1 MVSAAG
7 SDATAATGVPSWLLR
22 AKVLA
27 PEPPAGYV
35 RREPLLQRIEGV
47 LQRKLTV
54 LRAPAGFGKTTVLAD
69 VARDA
74 RDRGLIV
81 GWISLDGDDTPN
93 LFGSYLAAAF
103 EHAALDLR
111 LLNTHDAWSSSPAVQ
126 QMGMLAR
133 AVEFHAA
140 PCLLVLDEVDRLPRR
155 TVQLVDLLVKRAPG
169 NLHVAMAFRSDPGLE
184 VAPHV
189 LAGEAVV
196 AGPEDLRF
204 SRADIARFFRGE
216 LSRRELVAV
225 EERTAGWPVALMA
238 YRNLR
243 GRGAARQDADADRFN
258 ENYVGVCLLRD
269 LSAEDRAH
277 LLDLAVFDWIDPE
290 LVQEVL
296 GSRDA
301 LMRVARLAALD
312 GLLLPVGQDRAVR
325 RLHPLVRDYCV
336 GLLSAGDP
344 ARKRSLHSRLAIAL
358 ARRDHLTPAWR
369 HATDAGDSGLVGEL
383 IERFG
388 AFELWLR
395 KGVTLAIS
403 AGRFLTPEI
412 LASRPRLQ
420 LLQSMILRLSSRF
433 DEANALFDAV
443 ARKTEGFT
451 EDRDGAASVSG
462 LAVDRF
468 FVKGVLAGGADG
480 LQPEELDSRLPP
492 ERGAA
497 DAQEAAPVVACARPV
512 LLCFVCYER
521 ARFEESRR
529 HGLRALSNLG
539 KDAQFGEV
547 FVDVCLGASAMAQ
560 GRVQEAVDWY
570 GRARQRARRSFSSD
584 PCLTV
589 STDVLAIELDLERNL
604 EKPIRQRTLHSLT
617 EVRGVWS
624 EAYAAAVAVSAELT
638 FAQHQRDAVVPFLTR
653 AVDEVRATGIESL
666 SHHVSALLAY
676 YLAELG
682 HAEEGERVW
691 RDGGLA
697 RDADG
702 LLDLDRQSWRTMEAL
717 SCARTRL
724 LVGLGEL
731 AAAEELANRLCAI
744 ASESHLTRTLLRGL
758 ALSMVV
764 AQGAQQPDQAMGR
777 LVQFSSTDAR
787 RGLRAAAGAASR
799 GQPDPSET
807 TARDGYQRR
816 PAKPGRGD
824 ADPVGEALN
833 GCGTGLLGTRDGGV
847 GRPPPRSA
855 EQGDRDAP
863 PDDRRRC
870 SLSPEK
876 HLPQGRLQQETRRGA
891 LCKVAGYPVS
901 DVTVLSS
908 WRRST
913 FVRHGEPLA
922 RGPASG
928 AGQPMR
934 SRVGKR
940 GGVLLALV
948 ARSSSTRLRGISC
961 SSASRE
967 HALEARCRRSSSFPP
982 RGFPTCSVP
991 YGVLAG
997 LGRLAGSASLHG
1009 PEIPRRCGSSGGRPT
1024 ARKA

>member
-1 MVSAAG
+1 MLRADRDRAQIVSGAG

-27 PEPPAGYV
+27 PAPPAGYV
-35 RREPLLQRIEGV
+35 RRVPLLQRIEGV

-74 RDRGLIV
+74 CDRGLIV

-103 EHAALDLR
+103 EHAALDVR
-111 LLNTHDAWSSSPAVQ
+111 LLNAHDAWSSSPAVQ

-133 AVEFHAA
+133 AVELHAA

-184 VAPHV
+184 VAPYV
-189 LAGEAVV
+189 LDGEAVV

-204 SRADIARFFRGE
+204 SRVDIARFFGGE

-243 GRGAARQDADADRFN
+243 GRLRGRGAAREDADGDRLN

-290 LVQEVL
+290 LVDEVL
-296 GSRDA
+296 GSGDA
-301 LMRVARLAALD
+301 LVRVASLATLD
-312 GLLLPVGQDRAVR
+312 GLLLPVGQDRVVR
-325 RLHPLVRDYCV
+325 RLHPLLRDYCV
-336 GLLSAGDP
+336 GLLSVDDP
-344 ARKRSLHSRLAIAL
+344 ARKRSLHRRLAIAL

-369 HATDAGDSGLVGEL
+369 HATDAGDGGLVGEL

-395 KGVTLAIS
+395 KGVTLVIS

-412 LASRPRLQ
+412 LAERPRLE
-420 LLQSMILRLSSRF
+420 LLQSMILRMSSRF

-443 ARKTEGFT
+443 ARKTDDFT
-451 EDRDGAASVSG
+451 RDRDGAPVGG

-468 FVKGVLAGGADG
+468 FVEGVLAGGADG
-480 LQPEELDSRLPP
+480 LRPEELDSRLPA
-492 ERGAA
+492 EGSATG
-497 DAQEAAPVVACARPV
+497 DEEASPVVAWARPV

-529 HGLRALSNLG
+529 HGLRALSTLG

-584 PCLTV
+584 PFTV

-624 EAYAAAVAVSAELT
+624 EVYAAAVAVSAELT
-638 FAQHQRDAVVPFLTR
+638 FAQHQRDAVVPLLTR

-682 HAEEGERVW
+682 HSEEGERVW

-717 SCARTRL
+717 SCARARL
-724 LVGLGEL
+724 LLGLGEL
-731 AAAEELANRLCAI
+731 AAAEELTNRLCAV

-764 AQGAQQPDQAMGR
+764 AQGAGQPDRAMGR
-777 LVQFSSTDAR
+777 LVQFLRLTRDVDYVRPLVRHREVSRTLLGRLLETGVDD
-787 RGLRAAAGAASR
+787 GLRSRAEATLTLLGQPSTGAAQVFS
-799 GQPDPSET
+799 
-807 TARDGYQRR
+807 AR
-816 PAKPGRGD
+816 
-824 ADPVGEALN
+824 E
-833 GCGTGLLGTRDGGV
+833 
-847 GRPPPRSA
+847 
-855 EQGDRDAP
+855 
-863 PDDRRRC
+863 
-870 SLSPEK
+870 
-876 HLPQGRLQQETRRGA
+876 
-891 LCKVAGYPVS
+891 
-901 DVTVLSS
+901 
-908 WRRST
+908 
-913 FVRHGEPLA
+913 
-922 RGPASG
+922 
-928 AGQPMR
+928 
-934 SRVGKR
+934 
-940 GGVLLALV
+940 
-948 ARSSSTRLRGISC
+948 
-961 SSASRE
+961 RE
-967 HALEARCRRSSSFPP
+967 
-982 RGFPTCSVP
+982 
-991 YGVLAG
+991 VLAG
-997 LGRLAGSASLHG
+997 LRQGLRNKEIAARLQMTDDGVRYHLRNIYRKTGSNKRRDVARYAESLDA
-1009 PEIPRRCGSSGGRPT
+1009 PFLT
-1024 ARKA
+1024 

>member
-1 MVSAAG
+1 MPQADRDRAQIISATG
-7 SDATAATGVPSWLLR
+7 PDATATTGVPSWLLR

-35 RREPLLQRIEGV
+35 RRLPLLQRIEGV
-47 LQRKLTV
+47 LQRRVTV

-103 EHAALDLR
+103 EHAALEMG
-111 LLNTHDAWSSSPAVQ
+111 LLSAHDAWSSSPAVQ

-133 AVEFHAA
+133 AVELHAA

-169 NLHVAMAFRSDPGLE
+169 NLHIAMAFRSDPGIE
-184 VAPHV
+184 VASRV
-189 LAGEAVV
+189 LNGEAVV

-204 SRADIARFFRGE
+204 SRADIARFFGGE

-225 EERTAGWPVALMA
+225 EKRTAGWPVALMA

-243 GRGAARQDADADRFN
+243 SRGAAQQDADRLN

-269 LSAEDRAH
+269 LRAEDRAH
-277 LLDLAVFDWIDPE
+277 LLDLAVFEWIDPE
-290 LVQEVL
+290 LVEEVL
-296 GSRDA
+296 GSSDA
-301 LMRVARLAALD
+301 LVRVASLATLD

-336 GLLSAGDP
+336 GLLAADDP
-344 ARKRSLHSRLAIAL
+344 ARKRCLHRRLAIAL

-369 HATDAGDSGLVGEL
+369 HATDAGDSELVGEL
-383 IERFG
+383 LERFG
-388 AFELWLR
+388 VFGLWLR
-395 KGVTLAIS
+395 KGVTLVIS

-412 LASRPRLQ
+412 LTSRPRLE
-420 LLQSMILRLSSRF
+420 LLQSMILRMSSRF

-443 ARKTEGFT
+443 ARKTDDFT
-451 EDRDGAASVSG
+451 RDWDGAPVGG

-468 FVKGVLAGGADG
+468 FVEGVLAGGADG
-480 LQPEELDSRLPP
+480 LQPEKLESGLPA
-492 ERGAA
+492 EGRATG
-497 DAQEAAPVVACARPV
+497 DEEAVPVVACARPM

-547 FVDVCLGASAMAQ
+547 FVDVCLGASAMVQ

-624 EAYAAAVAVSAELT
+624 EVYAAGVAVSAELT
-638 FAQHQRDAVVPFLTR
+638 FAQHQRDAVVPFLTH

-682 HAEEGERVW
+682 RSEEGERVW

-697 RDADG
+697 RDADD

-717 SCARTRL
+717 SCARARL
-724 LVGLGEL
+724 LLELGEL
-731 AAAEELANRLCAI
+731 AAAEELTSRLCAV
-744 ASESHLTRTLLRGL
+744 ASESHLMRTLLRGL

-764 AQGAQQPDQAMGR
+764 AQGARRPNEAMGR
-777 LVQFSSTDAR
+777 LVQFLRLTRDVDYVRPLVRHREVSRTLLR
-787 RGLRAAAGAASR
+787 RLLETGVDDGLRSRAEAMLVLLGKRPTGAAQVFS
-799 GQPDPSET
+799 
-807 TARDGYQRR
+807 AR
-816 PAKPGRGD
+816 
-824 ADPVGEALN
+824 EM
-833 GCGTGLLGTRDGGV
+833 
-847 GRPPPRSA
+847 
-855 EQGDRDAP
+855 E
-863 PDDRRRC
+863 
-870 SLSPEK
+870 
-876 HLPQGRLQQETRRGA
+876 
-891 LCKVAGYPVS
+891 
-901 DVTVLSS
+901 
-908 WRRST
+908 
-913 FVRHGEPLA
+913 
-922 RGPASG
+922 
-928 AGQPMR
+928 
-934 SRVGKR
+934 
-940 GGVLLALV
+940 
-948 ARSSSTRLRGISC
+948 
-961 SSASRE
+961 
-967 HALEARCRRSSSFPP
+967 
-982 RGFPTCSVP
+982 
-991 YGVLAG
+991 VLAG
-997 LGRLAGSASLHG
+997 LRHGLRNKEIAARLQMTEDGVRYHLRNIYRKTGSNNRRDVARHVESLDF
-1009 PEIPRRCGSSGGRPT
+1009 RF
-1024 ARKA
+1024 

>member
-1 MVSAAG
+1 MSRADRDRAQEVSAA
-7 SDATAATGVPSWLLR
+7 SADATGATGVPSWLLR

-27 PEPPAGYV
+27 PERPAGYV
-35 RREPLLQRIEGV
+35 RRVALLQRIEGV

-69 VARDA
+69 VACDA
-74 RDRGLIV
+74 GDRGLVV
-81 GWISLDGDDTPN
+81 GWISLDADDTPN

-111 LLNTHDAWSSSPAVQ
+111 LLNAHDAWSSSPAVQ

-133 AVEFHAA
+133 AVELHAA

-189 LAGEAVV
+189 LNGEAVV

-204 SRADIARFFRGE
+204 SKADIARFFGGE

-243 GRGAARQDADADRFN
+243 GRGASRQDAAADRFN

-290 LVQEVL
+290 LVEEVL
-296 GSRDA
+296 GSSDA
-301 LMRVARLAALD
+301 LGRVASLAALD
-312 GLLLPVGQDRAVR
+312 GLLLPVGRDRAVR
-325 RLHPLVRDYCV
+325 RLHPLLRDYCV
-336 GLLSAGDP
+336 GLLSADDP

-369 HATDAGDSGLVGEL
+369 HATEAGDSGLVGEL

-388 AFELWLR
+388 VFELWLR
-395 KGVTLAIS
+395 KGVTLVIS

-412 LASRPRLQ
+412 LAPRPRLE
-420 LLQSMILRLSSRF
+420 LLRSMILRMSSRF
-433 DEANALFDAV
+433 DEANALFTAV
-443 ARKTEGFT
+443 ARKTDDFT
-451 EDRDGAASVSG
+451 RDRDDAPVGG

-468 FVKGVLAGGADG
+468 FVEGVLAGGADG
-480 LQPEELDSRLPP
+480 LQPEELDSGLPA
-492 ERGAA
+492 EGSATG
-497 DAQEAAPVVACARPV
+497 DEEAAPVVACARPI

-570 GRARQRARRSFSSD
+570 GRARQRARKSFSSD

-624 EAYAAAVAVSAELT
+624 EVYAAAVAVSAELT
-638 FAQHQRDAVVPFLTR
+638 FAQHQRDAVVPLLTR
-653 AVDEVRATGIESL
+653 AVDEVRAAGVESL

-682 HAEEGERVW
+682 RSEEGERVW

-717 SCARTRL
+717 SCARARL
-724 LVGLGEL
+724 LMGLGEL
-731 AAAEELANRLCAI
+731 AAAEELANRLCAV

-764 AQGAQQPDQAMGR
+764 AQGARQPDQAMGR
-777 LVQFSSTDAR
+777 LVQFLQLAR
-787 RGLRAAAGAASR
+787 DVGYVRPLVRHREVSRTLLRRLIETGVNDGLRSRAEAMLTLLEKPSTGAAQIFS
-799 GQPDPSET
+799 
-807 TARDGYQRR
+807 AR
-816 PAKPGRGD
+816 
-824 ADPVGEALN
+824 
-833 GCGTGLLGTRDGGV
+833 
-847 GRPPPRSA
+847 
-855 EQGDRDAP
+855 
-863 PDDRRRC
+863 
-870 SLSPEK
+870 EK
-876 HLPQGRLQQETRRGA
+876 E
-891 LCKVAGYPVS
+891 
-901 DVTVLSS
+901 
-908 WRRST
+908 
-913 FVRHGEPLA
+913 
-922 RGPASG
+922 
-928 AGQPMR
+928 
-934 SRVGKR
+934 
-940 GGVLLALV
+940 
-948 ARSSSTRLRGISC
+948 
-961 SSASRE
+961 
-967 HALEARCRRSSSFPP
+967 
-982 RGFPTCSVP
+982 
-991 YGVLAG
+991 VLAG
-997 LGRLAGSASLHG
+997 LRHGLRNKEIAARLQMTDDGVRYHLRNIYRKTGSNKRRDVARYAESLD
-1009 PEIPRRCGSSGGRPT
+1009 IPLL
-1024 ARKA
+1024 A

>member
-1 MVSAAG
+1 M
-7 SDATAATGVPSWLLR
+7 
-22 AKVLA
+22 
-27 PEPPAGYV
+27 
-35 RREPLLQRIEGV
+35 
-47 LQRKLTV
+47 
-54 LRAPAGFGKTTVLAD
+54 LAD

-74 RDRGLIV
+74 RDRGLVV

-111 LLNTHDAWSSSPAVQ
+111 LLDAHDAWSSSPAVQ

-133 AVEFHAA
+133 VVELHAE

-155 TVQLVDLLVKRAPG
+155 TVQLINLLVKRAPG
-169 NLHVAMAFRSDPGLE
+169 NLHVAMTFRSDPGLE

-189 LAGEAVV
+189 LNGEAVV
-196 AGPEDLRF
+196 AGPEHLRF
-204 SRADIARFFRGE
+204 SRADIARFFGGK

-243 GRGAARQDADADRFN
+243 GRGAARQDAAANRFN

-269 LSAEDRAH
+269 LSGEDRAH

-290 LVQEVL
+290 LVEEVL
-296 GSRDA
+296 GSGDA
-301 LMRVARLAALD
+301 LVRVASLTALD

-325 RLHPLVRDYCV
+325 RLHPLLRDYCV
-336 GLLSAGDP
+336 GLLAADDP

-395 KGVTLAIS
+395 KGVTLVIS
-403 AGRFLTPEI
+403 AGRSLTPEI
-412 LASRPRLQ
+412 LASRPRLE
-420 LLQSMILRLSSRF
+420 LLQSMILRMSSRF
-433 DEANALFDAV
+433 EEANALFAAV
-443 ARKTEGFT
+443 ARRT
-451 EDRDGAASVSG
+451 EDFTRDRDDAPVGG

-468 FVKGVLAGGADG
+468 FVEGVLAGGGDG
-480 LQPEELDSRLPP
+480 LQPEELDSGLPA
-492 ERGAA
+492 EGSATG
-497 DAQEAAPVVACARPV
+497 DEEAVAPVVACARPI

-529 HGLRALSNLG
+529 HGLRALSILG

-560 GRVQEAVDWY
+560 GRVQEAAEWY

-624 EAYAAAVAVSAELT
+624 EVYAAAVAVSAELT
-638 FAQHQRDAVVPFLTR
+638 FAQHQRDAVVPFLSR

-666 SHHVSALLAY
+666 SHHVSALLVY

-682 HAEEGERVW
+682 RSEEGERVW

-702 LLDLDRQSWRTMEAL
+702 LLDFDRQSWRTMEAL
-717 SCARTRL
+717 SCARARL
-724 LVGLGEL
+724 LVGLGEF
-731 AAAEELANRLCAI
+731 AAAEELTNRLCTV

-764 AQGAQQPDQAMGR
+764 AMGARQPDRAMGR
-777 LVQFSSTDAR
+777 LVQFLRLTRDVDYVRPLVRHREFSRTLLR
-787 RGLRAAAGAASR
+787 RLVETGANDGLRSRAEAMLTLLEKPSTGAAQIFS
-799 GQPDPSET
+799 
-807 TARDGYQRR
+807 AR
-816 PAKPGRGD
+816 
-824 ADPVGEALN
+824 EM
-833 GCGTGLLGTRDGGV
+833 
-847 GRPPPRSA
+847 
-855 EQGDRDAP
+855 E
-863 PDDRRRC
+863 
-870 SLSPEK
+870 
-876 HLPQGRLQQETRRGA
+876 
-891 LCKVAGYPVS
+891 
-901 DVTVLSS
+901 
-908 WRRST
+908 
-913 FVRHGEPLA
+913 
-922 RGPASG
+922 
-928 AGQPMR
+928 
-934 SRVGKR
+934 
-940 GGVLLALV
+940 
-948 ARSSSTRLRGISC
+948 
-961 SSASRE
+961 
-967 HALEARCRRSSSFPP
+967 
-982 RGFPTCSVP
+982 
-991 YGVLAG
+991 VLAG
-997 LGRLAGSASLHG
+997 LRHGLRNKEIAARLQMTDDGVRYHLRNIYRKTGSNNRRDVARYAKSLNS
-1009 PEIPRRCGSSGGRPT
+1009 RF
-1024 ARKA
+1024 